1 MKSILIFLVT
11 VALISIS
18 CSPEPQPINF
28 GEDECV
34 LCKMIVAQE
43 PWGAEI
49 VTTKSRTVKFDAV
62 ECMAKYINDGYINSE
77 DVHSCWVIDYG
88 QPGELINADD
98 ALFLRS
104 RTLPSPMAMFL
115 TSFSSK
121 VKLDET
127 MRTHKGEVM
136 NWDEV
141 KKIVKAEWGD

>member
-1 MKSILIFLVT
+1 MFKFLFLLSISIFL
-11 VALISIS
+11 IS

-49 VTTKSRTVKFDAV
+49 VTTKSRTLKFDAV
-62 ECMAKYINDGYINSE
+62 ECMAKYINDGYINND

-98 ALFLRS
+98 AFFLRS

-115 TSFSSK
+115 TSFSSQ

>member
-1 MKSILIFLVT
+1 MFKFLFFLSISIFL
-11 VALISIS
+11 IS
-18 CSPEPQPINF
+18 CSPEPLPINF

-49 VTTKSRTVKFDAV
+49 VTTKSRTLKFDAV
-62 ECMAKYINDGYINSE
+62 ECMAKYINDGYINGE

-98 ALFLRS
+98 AFFLRS

-141 KKIVKAEWGD
+141 KKVVKAEWGD